1 MKAFAATAG
10 LTALVL
16 SLSVPALLLAQEPV
30 PVAPAPAPEGEPPVA
45 IQSDQTTAV
54 AAAESAESAER
65 QETGAAKAS
74 ASVDMEDYKFVPKT
88 VTIAPGDTV
97 TWANVGEEEHD
108 ADGDGFSSGTVQPGE
123 DGTARFATAGTFKY
137 ICTFHPNMKGTVVV
151 KSADDGSGGNGGDG
165 NAGDDTTDPSGGLS
179 TSDPSSSSF
188 GSSDSSSSL
197 PATGQNE
204 IPLIIVGAALM
215 VCGLLVGA
223 LWRHRAGPYAG

>member
-30 PVAPAPAPEGEPPVA
+30 PVAPAPAPEGEAPVA

-54 AAAESAESAER
+54 AAAAGAESAESAER
-65 QETGAAKAS
+65 QETAATKAS

-151 KSADDGSGGNGGDG
+151 KSDDDGSGGSGGSG
-165 NAGDDTTDPSGGLS
+165 NAGDDTTDPS
-179 TSDPSSSSF
+179 TSDPSSTSF

-223 LWRHRAGPYAG
+223 LWRHQAGPYAG